1 MDGLCGASPRKRRTI
16 VALDPKTRKAPF
28 FGYFLWQDKES
39 DPAACGRKLLMLA
52 GRHSLLREKHKQ
64 HQNGFRLSPE

>member
-1 MDGLCGASPRKRRTI
+1 MDGLCGASLRKLRPI
-16 VALDPKTRKAPF
+16 VALDSKTGKAPF

-52 GRHSLLREKHKQ
+52 SRHSLLREKHKQ